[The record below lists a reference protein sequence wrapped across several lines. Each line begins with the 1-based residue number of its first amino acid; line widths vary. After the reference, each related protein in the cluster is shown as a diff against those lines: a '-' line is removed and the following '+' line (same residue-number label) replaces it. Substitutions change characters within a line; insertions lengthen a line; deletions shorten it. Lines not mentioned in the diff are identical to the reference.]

1 MLHLPRIP
9 PIIISENGQTME
21 RLCFDHTPEEYA
33 SKYLQINLKKEEE
46 IFKVN
51 NNTMG
56 WLYHL
61 ICMQKMA
68 SIKRGFFS
76 Y

>member
-1 MLHLPRIP
+1 
-9 PIIISENGQTME
+9 ME

-51 NNTMG
+51 DNTM
-56 WLYHL
+56 
-61 ICMQKMA
+61 C
-68 SIKRGFFS
+68 
-76 Y
+76 

>member
-1 MLHLPRIP
+1 
-9 PIIISENGQTME
+9 ME

-33 SKYLQINLKKEEE
+33 SKFLQINLKKEEE